1 MDLLSQALRTI
12 FYDVNI
18 KHIVDNWDKG
28 TSKFIK
34 GNFTGQSAFHSTAF
48 TRTELDAL
56 LKYTTGVIQSR
67 SKYKS
72 NFPWHATFHLLTFFA
87 EQCISLDRGTPV
99 VKVGKHL
106 QWRSL
111 SLLIGEDILVL
122 PFKAYNEA
130 GERQEGIEFSWPNV
144 IETGNTDLNDIYD
157 LGLTDTHA
165 HLVASAEI
173 FELTWLDFMNNIV
186 NRDDDYRGLLKMAE
200 TVMLTE
206 SGEGTYGIDV
216 LLQIAAALRLYIVRV
231 LNGEKLKKELKHVID
246 LFENAYSR
254 IKILIDIQS
263 AVDTFNQKGSKVY
276 VDNYELPLDYTK
288 SSANSGSIYNI
299 HDGERRWLY
308 TFFKRYFK
316 NDGGAIELANYVF
329 LYLQLKIRVR
339 REFVQTNSLIGFEN
353 FKNYQ
358 DRKSA
363 YCNRYYELYPY
374 YAVQSSIRP
383 DKPDVFE
390 TRVSPIDV
398 PSKDLSRSI
407 FEKGDEYKNINRDSL
422 TFVIHMLKRRGDV
435 KNPTYRGSRIGYN
448 EMYHFQIDAII
459 EDIKKRKSALP
470 ENPLYDIVG
479 IDAAGSELICSPA
492 VFGHAYRYARAM
504 GVPNL
509 TYHVGEDFFDL
520 TDGLLAIDEA
530 LTYLELKEGSRI
542 GHASALGVDAK
553 VFYTKRSYQ
562 VLMTKQRLLDCLVWI
577 LAFSCYNKIKVSLV
591 FIRELWEEAQKLYIQ
606 IGYKTPFKLSTY
618 YWAMYLRSDELSEG
632 GIAPWST
639 TSDCMDSMAVS
650 ARTKRNTKNLNLE
663 YQTAP
668 DIIDNGKE
676 LELYTFPREIV
687 QIVSEIQNHLLNKI
701 KERDIVIESNPTSN
715 LCIGPFEDYCNLPL
729 FKFEESGVRYSVNTD
744 DKGVFATSLSN
755 ELSLVA
761 ESYDGSA
768 NDMIEKICKENK
780 RSRFNVDSIK
790 II

>member
-34 GNFTGQSAFHSTAF
+34 DNFTGQSAFHSTAF

-87 EQCISLDRGTPV
+87 EQCISLDKGTPV

-111 SLLIGEDILVL
+111 SLFIGEDILVL

-231 LNGEKLKKELKHVID
+231 LNGEKIKKELKHVID

-263 AVDTFNQKGSKVY
+263 AVDTLNQNGSKVY
-276 VDNYELPLDYTK
+276 IDNYELPLDYTK

-383 DKPDVFE
+383 DKPDAFE

-407 FEKGDEYKNINRDSL
+407 FEKGDEYKNINRESL

-618 YWAMYLRSDELSEG
+618 YWAIYLRSDDLSED

-639 TSDCMDSMAVS
+639 TSDCMDSKAVS
-650 ARTKRNTKNLNLE
+650 ARTNRNAKSLNLE
-663 YQTAP
+663 YQTSL
-668 DIIDNGKE
+668 DIIENGKDQ
-676 LELYTFPREIV
+676 ELYTFPREIV
-687 QIVSEIQNHLLNKI
+687 PIVSEIQGHLLNKI

-761 ESYDGSA
+761 ESYYGSA
-768 NDMIEKICKENK
+768 NELIVKICEENK
-780 RSRFNVDSIK
+780 RSRFIVDSIQ
-790 II
+790 IN

>member
-254 IKILIDIQS
+254 TKILIDIQS
-263 AVDTFNQKGSKVY
+263 AVDTLNQKGSKVY
-276 VDNYELPLDYTK
+276 VDDYELPLDYTK

-639 TSDCMDSMAVS
+639 TSDCMDSKAVS

>member
-34 GNFTGQSAFHSTAF
+34 DNFTGQSAFHSTAF

-87 EQCISLDRGTPV
+87 EQCISLDKGTPV

-186 NRDDDYRGLLKMAE
+186 NRDDDYRGLLRMAE
-200 TVMLTE
+200 TVVLTE

-231 LNGEKLKKELKHVID
+231 LDGEKLKKELKHVID

-263 AVDTFNQKGSKVY
+263 AVDTLNQNGSKVY

-339 REFVQTNSLIGFEN
+339 REFVQTNFLIGFEN

-363 YCNRYYELYPY
+363 YCNRHYELYPY
-374 YAVQSSIRP
+374 YAVQSSIRL
-383 DKPDVFE
+383 DKPDAFE
-390 TRVSPIDV
+390 KRVSPIDV

-407 FEKGDEYKNINRDSL
+407 FEKGDEYKNINRESL

-632 GIAPWST
+632 GMAPWST
-639 TSDCMDSMAVS
+639 TSDCMDSKAVS

-687 QIVSEIQNHLLNKI
+687 QIVSEIQNRLLNKI

-761 ESYDGSA
+761 ESYYGSA
-768 NDMIEKICKENK
+768 NELIVKICEENK
-780 RSRFNVDSIK
+780 RSRFIVDSIQ
-790 II
+790 IN

>member
-639 TSDCMDSMAVS
+639 TSDCMDSKAVS

-687 QIVSEIQNHLLNKI
+687 
-701 KERDIVIESNPTSN
+701 
-715 LCIGPFEDYCNLPL
+715 
-729 FKFEESGVRYSVNTD
+729 
-744 DKGVFATSLSN
+744 
-755 ELSLVA
+755 
-761 ESYDGSA
+761 
-768 NDMIEKICKENK
+768 
-780 RSRFNVDSIK
+780 
-790 II
+790 

>member
-639 TSDCMDSMAVS
+639 TSDCMDSKAVS

-668 DIIDNGKE
+668 DIIDNGKK

>member
-577 LAFSCYNKIKVSLV
+577 LAFSC
-591 FIRELWEEAQKLYIQ
+591 
-606 IGYKTPFKLSTY
+606 
-618 YWAMYLRSDELSEG
+618 
-632 GIAPWST
+632 
-639 TSDCMDSMAVS
+639 
-650 ARTKRNTKNLNLE
+650 
-663 YQTAP
+663 
-668 DIIDNGKE
+668 
-676 LELYTFPREIV
+676 
-687 QIVSEIQNHLLNKI
+687 
-701 KERDIVIESNPTSN
+701 
-715 LCIGPFEDYCNLPL
+715 
-729 FKFEESGVRYSVNTD
+729 
-744 DKGVFATSLSN
+744 
-755 ELSLVA
+755 
-761 ESYDGSA
+761 
-768 NDMIEKICKENK
+768 
-780 RSRFNVDSIK
+780 
-790 II
+790 

>member
-231 LNGEKLKKELKHVID
+231 LNGENLKKELKHVID

-639 TSDCMDSMAVS
+639 TSDCMDSKAVS

>member
-18 KHIVDNWDKG
+18 KHIVSNWNKG
-28 TSKFIK
+28 TSQFLKD
-34 GNFTGQSAFHSTAF
+34 NFTDQSAFHSTAF

-56 LKYTTGVIQSR
+56 LKYTTGVVQSR

-99 VKVGKHL
+99 VNVGKHL

-111 SLLIGEDILVL
+111 SLLFGEDILVL
-122 PFKAYNEA
+122 PYKAYNEV
-130 GERQEGIEFSWPNV
+130 GERQEVIEFSWPNV
-144 IETGNTDLNDIYD
+144 IETNNTDLNDIYD

-165 HLVASAEI
+165 HLIASAEI

-206 SGEGTYGIDV
+206 SGESTYGIDV
-216 LLQIAAALRLYIVRV
+216 LLQIAAALRLYIVRA
-231 LNGEKLKKELKHVID
+231 LNGEKLKKELKHVIG

-254 IKILIDIQS
+254 TKILIDIQS
-263 AVDTFNQKGSKVY
+263 AVDTLNQKGSKVY

-383 DKPDVFE
+383 DKPDEFE

-407 FEKGDEYKNINRDSL
+407 FDKGNEYKNINRESL
-422 TFVIHMLKRRGDV
+422 TFVIHMLKRHGDT
-435 KNPTYRGSRIGYN
+435 KNPTYKGSRIGYN
-448 EMYHFQIDAII
+448 ELYHFQIDAII
-459 EDIKKRKSALP
+459 EDIKKRKSAHP

-520 TDGLLAIDEA
+520 TDGLLAIEEA

-553 VFYTKRSYQ
+553 AYYTKRSYQ

-591 FIRELWEEAQKLYIQ
+591 CIRELWEEAQKLYIQ
-606 IGYKTPFKLSTY
+606 IGYKVPFKLSTY

-639 TSDCMDSMAVS
+639 TSDCMDSKAVS
-650 ARTKRNTKNLNLE
+650 ARTKRNAKNLNLE
-663 YQTAP
+663 YQTAL
-668 DIIDNGKE
+668 DIIENGKE
-676 LELYTFPREIV
+676 LELYTYPREIV
-687 QIVSEIQNHLLNKI
+687 HIVSEIQDHLLNKI
-701 KERDIVIESNPTSN
+701 KERNIVIESNPTSN
-715 LCIGPFEDYCNLPL
+715 MCIGPFEDYSNLPL

-744 DKGVFATSLSN
+744 DKGVFATSLCN

-761 ESYDGSA
+761 ESYDGRA
-768 NDMIEKICKENK
+768 NDMIGKICEENR

-790 II
+790 

>member
-1 MDLLSQALRTI
+1 M
-12 FYDVNI
+12 DVNI

-144 IETGNTDLNDIYD
+144 IETGYTDLNDIYD

-639 TSDCMDSMAVS
+639 TSDCMDSKAVS

>member
-34 GNFTGQSAFHSTAF
+34 DNFTGQSAFHSTAF

-231 LNGEKLKKELKHVID
+231 LDGEKLKKELKHVID

-263 AVDTFNQKGSKVY
+263 AVDTFNQTGSKVY

-398 PSKDLSRSI
+398 PAKDLSRSI
-407 FEKGDEYKNINRDSL
+407 FEKGDEFKNINRKSL

-591 FIRELWEEAQKLYIQ
+591 FIRELWKEAQKLYIQ

-639 TSDCMDSMAVS
+639 TSDCMDSKAVS

-676 LELYTFPREIV
+676 PELYAFPREIV
-687 QIVSEIQNHLLNKI
+687 QIVSEIQNHLLKKI

-761 ESYDGSA
+761 ESYYGSA
-768 NDMIEKICKENK
+768 NELIVKICEENK
-780 RSRFNVDSIK
+780 RSRFIVDSIQ
-790 II
+790 IN

>member
-87 EQCISLDRGTPV
+87 EQCISLDKGTPV

-639 TSDCMDSMAVS
+639 TSDCMDSKAVS

>member
-18 KHIVDNWDKG
+18 KHIVSNWNKG
-28 TSKFIK
+28 TSQFIK
-34 GNFTGQSAFHSTAF
+34 DNFTEQSAFHTSAF

-56 LKYTTGVIQSR
+56 LKYSIGVIQSR

-87 EQCISLDRGTPV
+87 EQCIRLDEGRPV
-99 VKVGKHL
+99 VRVGKHL
-106 QWRSL
+106 HWRSL
-111 SLLIGEDILVL
+111 SFLIGEDTLVI
-122 PFKAYNEA
+122 PYKAFCELKQNHKDNVL
-130 GERQEGIEFSWPNV
+130 SWPNV
-144 IETGNTDLNDIYD
+144 IETDNADLNRIFES
-157 LGLTDTHA
+157 GLCDTHA

-173 FELTWLDFMNNIV
+173 FEMTWLDFMNNIV

-200 TVMLTE
+200 SVLLTE
-206 SGEGTYGIDV
+206 CGEGNYSIDIM
-216 LLQIAAALRLYIVRV
+216 LQIAAALRLYIVRS
-231 LNGEKLKKELKHVID
+231 LDGDNQKKELKNVIN
-246 LFENAYSR
+246 LFGNAYSR
-254 IKILIDIQS
+254 TKILVEIQS
-263 AVDTFNQKGSKVY
+263 TVDTLNQKGSKVF
-276 VDNYELPLDYTK
+276 VGNCEMPLDYTR
-288 SSANSGSIYNI
+288 SSTNGGSIYNI
-299 HDGERRWLY
+299 HDGERRWQY
-308 TFFKRYFK
+308 IFFKRYFK
-316 NDGGAIELANYVF
+316 GDSNAVDIANYVY
-329 LYLQLKIRVR
+329 LYLLLKIRVR

-353 FKNYQ
+353 FKTYQ

-383 DKPDVFE
+383 DKPDAFE

-398 PSKDLSRSI
+398 PSKDLSRSV
-407 FEKGDEYKNINRDSL
+407 FEKNSVYTNINRDSL
-422 TFVIHMLKRRGDV
+422 TFVIHMLKRRGDA
-435 KNPTYRGSRIGYN
+435 KNPTYKGSRNGYN

-459 EDIKKRKSALP
+459 EDIKKRKSAHP

-479 IDAAGSELICSPA
+479 IDAAGSELICSAA
-492 VFGHAYRYARAM
+492 VFGHTYRYARAM

-520 TDGLLAIDEA
+520 TDGLLAVEEA
-530 LTYLELKEGSRI
+530 LTYLELRKGSRI
-542 GHASALGVDAK
+542 GHASVLGVNAK
-553 VFYTKRSYQ
+553 AYYTKRSYQ

-577 LAFSCYNKIKVSLV
+577 LAFSYYNNIKVSIAL
-591 FIRELWEEAQKLYIQ
+591 FRELWKEAHKLYIQ
-606 IGYKTPFKLSTY
+606 IGYKTSFKLSTY
-618 YWAMYLRSDELSEG
+618 YWAIYLRSDELSEG

-639 TSDCMDSMAVS
+639 TSYCMDSKAVS
-650 ARTKRNTKNLNLE
+650 ARTKRNAKSLNLE
-663 YQTAP
+663 YQTTLG
-668 DIIDNGKE
+668 IIENGKNH
-676 LELYTFPREIV
+676 ELYTFPREIV

-715 LCIGPFEDYCNLPL
+715 LCIGPFEDYSNLPL

-768 NDMIEKICKENK
+768 NDIVRKICVENK
-780 RSRFNVDSIK
+780 KSRFKMNFIN
-790 II
+790 IN

>member
-34 GNFTGQSAFHSTAF
+34 DNFTGQSAFHSTAF

-206 SGEGTYGIDV
+206 SSEGTYGIDV

-231 LNGEKLKKELKHVID
+231 LDGEKLKKELKHVID

-263 AVDTFNQKGSKVY
+263 AVDTFNQTGSKVY
-276 VDNYELPLDYTK
+276 VDNYELPLDYIK

-383 DKPDVFE
+383 DKPDAFE

-407 FEKGDEYKNINRDSL
+407 FEKGDEYKNINRESL

-520 TDGLLAIDEA
+520 IDGLLAIDEA

-577 LAFSCYNKIKVSLV
+577 IAFSCYNKIKVSLV

-639 TSDCMDSMAVS
+639 TSDCMDSKAVS

-744 DKGVFATSLSN
+744 DKGVFATSLCN

-761 ESYDGSA
+761 ESYYGSA
-768 NDMIEKICKENK
+768 NELIAKICEENK
-780 RSRFNVDSIK
+780 RSRFIVDSIQ
-790 II
+790 IN

>member
-18 KHIVDNWDKG
+18 KHVVSNWNKG
-28 TSKFIK
+28 TSQFLKD
-34 GNFTGQSAFHSTAF
+34 NFTDQSAFHSTAF

-56 LKYTTGVIQSR
+56 LKYTTGVVQSR

-99 VKVGKHL
+99 VNVGKHL

-111 SLLIGEDILVL
+111 SLLFGEDILVL
-122 PFKAYNEA
+122 PYKAYNEV
-130 GERQEGIEFSWPNV
+130 GERQEVIEFSWPNV
-144 IETGNTDLNDIYD
+144 IETNNTDLNDIYD

-165 HLVASAEI
+165 HLIASAEI

-206 SGEGTYGIDV
+206 SGESTYGIDV
-216 LLQIAAALRLYIVRV
+216 LLQIAAALRLYIVRA
-231 LNGEKLKKELKHVID
+231 LNGEKLKKELKHVIG

-254 IKILIDIQS
+254 TKILIDIQS
-263 AVDTFNQKGSKVY
+263 AVDTLNQKGSKVY

-383 DKPDVFE
+383 DKPDEFE

-407 FEKGDEYKNINRDSL
+407 FDKGNEYKNINRESL
-422 TFVIHMLKRRGDV
+422 TFVIHMLKRHGDT
-435 KNPTYRGSRIGYN
+435 KNPTYKGSRIGYN
-448 EMYHFQIDAII
+448 ELYHFQIDAII
-459 EDIKKRKSALP
+459 EDIKKRKSAHP

-520 TDGLLAIDEA
+520 TDGLLAIEEA

-553 VFYTKRSYQ
+553 AYYTKRSYQ

-591 FIRELWEEAQKLYIQ
+591 CIRELWEEAQKLYIQ
-606 IGYKTPFKLSTY
+606 IGYKVPFKLSTY

-639 TSDCMDSMAVS
+639 TSDCMDSKAVS
-650 ARTKRNTKNLNLE
+650 ARTKRNAKNLNLE
-663 YQTAP
+663 YQTAL
-668 DIIDNGKE
+668 DIIENGKE
-676 LELYTFPREIV
+676 LELYTYPREIV
-687 QIVSEIQNHLLNKI
+687 HIVSEIQDHLLNKI
-701 KERDIVIESNPTSN
+701 KESDIVIESNPTSN
-715 LCIGPFEDYCNLPL
+715 ICIGPFEDYSNLPL

-744 DKGVFATSLSN
+744 DKGVFATSLCN

-761 ESYDGSA
+761 ESYDGRA
-768 NDMIEKICKENK
+768 NDMIGKICEENR

-790 II
+790 

>member
-1 MDLLSQALRTI
+1 M
-12 FYDVNI
+12 
-18 KHIVDNWDKG
+18 
-28 TSKFIK
+28 
-34 GNFTGQSAFHSTAF
+34 
-48 TRTELDAL
+48 
-56 LKYTTGVIQSR
+56 
-67 SKYKS
+67 
-72 NFPWHATFHLLTFFA
+72 
-87 EQCISLDRGTPV
+87 
-99 VKVGKHL
+99 
-106 QWRSL
+106 
-111 SLLIGEDILVL
+111 
-122 PFKAYNEA
+122 
-130 GERQEGIEFSWPNV
+130 
-144 IETGNTDLNDIYD
+144 
-157 LGLTDTHA
+157 
-165 HLVASAEI
+165 
-173 FELTWLDFMNNIV
+173 
-186 NRDDDYRGLLKMAE
+186 
-200 TVMLTE
+200 
-206 SGEGTYGIDV
+206 
-216 LLQIAAALRLYIVRV
+216 
-231 LNGEKLKKELKHVID
+231 
-246 LFENAYSR
+246 
-254 IKILIDIQS
+254 
-263 AVDTFNQKGSKVY
+263 
-276 VDNYELPLDYTK
+276 
-288 SSANSGSIYNI
+288 
-299 HDGERRWLY
+299 
-308 TFFKRYFK
+308 
-316 NDGGAIELANYVF
+316 
-329 LYLQLKIRVR
+329 KIRVR

-639 TSDCMDSMAVS
+639 TSDCMDSKAVS

>member
-122 PFKAYNEA
+122 PFKDYNEA

-639 TSDCMDSMAVS
+639 TSDCMDSKAVS